1 MTSKKQTPFRR
12 GDFHKELD
20 MVLESSVIEEWEK
33 AQCFAQALRCE
44 ISFPVSNNWLQDH
57 PDKNTLDGTFF
68 ENFALQGFCTLAELM
83 DDCEYENPKDWHE
96 EAVKLHPIHAAMEFK
111 RSGAAPPTVTRPIE
125 QEPRSTKKKAFVAF
139 PTGEGKAV
147 GSKVGT
153 PPPEHAPVR
162 SKAACS
168 KAHTA
173 ANDASHGAPGS
184 DRDLYIWT
192 PEMGRTYGPPPRPVQ
207 QVPKHPP
214 AKAAGSSKADTA
226 SNSPLGGPPGIEP
239 PKPADTPWPEHI
251 FESPNG
257 QLVQRTSKDLYDNL
271 SQLQKLVRAPGNYP
285 ICQTSDGTTKRHK
298 SFVEYVDILHANV
311 KQFHICLEQLT
322 FRSKHEHMQMTRI
335 CDEYI
340 QNRLRLETENK
351 ELVAKSN
358 VLEGVIT
365 NFKIKDHKFTKD
377 ICRKQSLGN
386 R

>member
-1 MTSKKQTPFRR
+1 
-12 GDFHKELD
+12 
-20 MVLESSVIEEWEK
+20 
-33 AQCFAQALRCE
+33 
-44 ISFPVSNNWLQDH
+44 VSNNWLQDH

-83 DDCEYENPKDWHE
+83 DESEYENPKDWHE
-96 EAVKLHPIHAAMEFK
+96 EAVKLHPIHVAMEFK
-111 RSGAAPPTVTRPIE
+111 RSGTAPPTVTRPIE
-125 QEPRSTKKKAFVAF
+125 QEPRSTKQKAFVAF

-173 ANDASHGAPGS
+173 ANDASH
-184 DRDLYIWT
+184 
-192 PEMGRTYGPPPRPVQ
+192 PPRPVQ

-271 SQLQKLVRAPGNYP
+271 SKLQNLVSSPGNYP
-285 ICQTSDGTTKRHK
+285 ICQTSDGTTERHK

-340 QNRLRLETENK
+340 QNHVRLETENK

-365 NFKIKDHKFTKD
+365 NFKIKDDEFMKD